1 MFQFWFNT
9 FFIDWHVMQ
18 QQQAQNAPVIGNINF
33 LSITHTHTLM
43 SFYYLVLLGCWQDDP
58 VSKLFIVDGALI
70 PPSVTISNEHRVTV
84 NSATVTS
91 DRTAKSPDI
100 SSKSSLYK
108 VVVFSKKE
116 LDKAKEN
123 KRRFPCHFK
132 VHMILSGTDA
142 DKDDNDYLTNND

>member
-9 FFIDWHVMQ
+9 FFIDWHDIQ
-18 QQQAQNAPVIGNINF
+18 QQQAQNAPVI
-33 LSITHTHTLM
+33 
-43 SFYYLVLLGCWQDDP
+43 
-58 VSKLFIVDGALI
+58 DGALI